1 MSKITLHI
9 NGRALQVAGDITVA
23 AALAQA
29 GHSATRLSES
39 GQPRAA
45 FCGMG
50 VCQECR
56 VQIDGV
62 NQRLACLTAVAEG
75 MQIVSD
81 AA

>member
-1 MSKITLHI
+1 MNPITLHI
-9 NGRALQVAGDITVA
+9 NGLALQVAADITVA

-29 GHSATRLSES
+29 GLGATRRSES

-56 VQIDGV
+56 VQIDGIKH
-62 NQRLACLTAVAEG
+62 RLACLTAVAEG
-75 MQIVSD
+75 MQIVS

>member
-1 MSKITLHI
+1 MNPITLHI
-9 NGRALQVAGDITVA
+9 NGRALQVTADITVA

-29 GHSATRLSES
+29 GHGTTRLSES
-39 GQPRAA
+39 AQPRAA

-62 NQRLACLTAVAEG
+62 PHRLACLTQVKDG
-75 MQIVSD
+75 MRIAGD
-81 AA
+81 FA